1 MSSVLKSFYSKDIYF
16 LIIALVLAFGVLQ
29 TSGTVMNSDK
39 PVVSVVSCS
48 MYPSLN
54 VGDVLLVHGVDYDN
68 YNEEDIIV
76 YAVKE
81 ADITVDGTDY
91 KINTYNDEGAASTNA
106 GKIKLKNV
114 FQDSSNNA
122 VEATI
127 SVDGEN
133 MRVSENRA
141 YQINGANVQIGEIT
155 GMSIPIVH
163 RIIEKNRDFVQTKG
177 DNNANQLS
185 FEEEVKPEQI
195 HGKVALL
202 VPRIGGLK
210 ILAMDLIGFNG
221 DQPLVIDTYP
231 VCENRN

>member
-1 MSSVLKSFYSKDIYF
+1 MSSALKSFYSKDVYF

-54 VGDVLLVHGVDYDN
+54 VGDVLLVHGADYEN
-68 YNEEDIIV
+68 INEEDIIV

-81 ADITVDGTDY
+81 AKITVDGTEY
-91 KINTYNDEGAASTNA
+91 EINTYNDKGTVSTNA
-106 GKIKLKNV
+106 GEIQLKNV

-122 VEATI
+122 VEAII
-127 SVDGEN
+127 SVDGET
-133 MRVSENRA
+133 MRVSEDRA
-141 YQINGANVQIGEIT
+141 YQINGANVKIGEIT

-177 DNNANQLS
+177 DNNQRQLS
-185 FEEEVKPEQI
+185 FEKEVKPEQI

-202 VPRIGGLK
+202 IPRIGGLK

-221 DQPLVIDTYP
+221 DKPLVIDSYP
-231 VCENRN
+231 VCEKRT